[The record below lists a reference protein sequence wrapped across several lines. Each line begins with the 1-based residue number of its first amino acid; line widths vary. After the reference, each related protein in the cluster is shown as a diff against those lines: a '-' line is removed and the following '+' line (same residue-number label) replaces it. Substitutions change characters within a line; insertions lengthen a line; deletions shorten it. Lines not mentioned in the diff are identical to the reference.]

1 MSAIVVIGS
10 AVARCPE
17 FLTLQKG
24 SFLLL
29 AQTEGGATA
38 GAAEG
43 VSAGPGLI
51 DLLPMFAL
59 MWIVVWFVMIRP
71 QRKKAREHA
80 NMLSSLNKH
89 DQVRTIGGIIG
100 KVVQVDADQD
110 MVILVID
117 DSKNVRMRV
126 SRQSVAAVLSG
137 DEIPAKIKEEDAAR

>member
-1 MSAIVVIGS
+1 
-10 AVARCPE
+10 
-17 FLTLQKG
+17 
-24 SFLLL
+24 
-29 AQTEGGATA
+29 
-38 GAAEG
+38 
-43 VSAGPGLI
+43 
-51 DLLPMFAL
+51 
-59 MWIVVWFVMIRP
+59 
-71 QRKKAREHA
+71 
-80 NMLSSLNKH
+80 MLSSLNKH

>member
-10 AVARCPE
+10 AVARCAE
-17 FLTLQKG
+17 FLTLRKG

-29 AQTEGGATA
+29 AQTEGGAT
-38 GAAEG
+38 EG

-51 DLLPMFAL
+51 DMLPMFAL

-80 NMLSSLNKH
+80 HMLSSLNKH

-117 DSKNVRMRV
+117 DSKNVKMRV
-126 SRQSVAAVLSG
+126 SRQSVAAVLPG
-137 DEIPAKIKEEDAAR
+137 NEIPAKITEEDTAR

>member
-10 AVARCPE
+10 AVARCAE

-29 AQTEGGATA
+29 AQTEGGAT
-38 GAAEG
+38 EG
-43 VSAGPGLI
+43 VSTGPGLI
-51 DLLPMFAL
+51 DMLPMFAL

-80 NMLSSLNKH
+80 HMLSSLNKH

-117 DSKNVRMRV
+117 DSKNVKMRV
-126 SRQSVAAVLSG
+126 SRQSVAAVLPG
-137 DEIPAKIKEEDAAR
+137 DEIPAKITEEDTAR

>member
-10 AVARCPE
+10 AVARCAE
-17 FLTLQKG
+17 FLTLRKG

-29 AQTEGGATA
+29 AQTEGGAT
-38 GAAEG
+38 EG
-43 VSAGPGLI
+43 VSTGPGLI
-51 DLLPMFAL
+51 DMLPMFAL

-80 NMLSSLNKH
+80 HMLSSLNKH

-117 DSKNVRMRV
+117 DSKNVKMRV
-126 SRQSVAAVLSG
+126 SRQSVAAVLPG
-137 DEIPAKIKEEDAAR
+137 NEIPAKITEEDTAR

>member
-10 AVARCPE
+10 AVARCAE
-17 FLTLQKG
+17 FLTLRKG

-29 AQTEGGATA
+29 AQTEGGAT
-38 GAAEG
+38 EG
-43 VSAGPGLI
+43 VSTGPGLI
-51 DLLPMFAL
+51 DMLPMFAL

-80 NMLSSLNKH
+80 HMLSSLNKH

-117 DSKNVRMRV
+117 DSKNVKMRV
-126 SRQSVAAVLSG
+126 SRQSVAAVLPG
-137 DEIPAKIKEEDAAR
+137 DEIPAKITEEDTAR